1 MTKEKADGII
11 FDLDGTLWDSTEVIL
26 KVWNDAAK
34 DFKEI
39 TTEVTMEDIQG
50 AMGLLLLDIGK
61 KFYPYI
67 DEKRLSEIVKHCS
80 KTENEYLSIHGA
92 KLYDNIE
99 ETLKKLSKNHKLFI
113 VSNCQDGYIEAFY
126 KAHNLEKY
134 FVDFENPGRT
144 GMPKWENIK
153 LIVER
158 NNLKNPV
165 YVGDTAGDRKA
176 AKLAGVPFV
185 FAKYGFGDVEDYE
198 FVVDKFE
205 DVAGLEFVSL
215 D

>member
-1 MTKEKADGII
+1 MTKEKVDGII

-26 KVWNDAAK
+26 KVWNDAASN
-34 DFKEI
+34 FKEI
-39 TTEVTMEDIQG
+39 TTKVTIEDIQS

-61 KFYPYI
+61 KFYPYLNE
-67 DEKRLSEIVKHCS
+67 EKVKEIVKHCS
-80 KTENEYLSIHGA
+80 KIENEYLSIHGA
-92 KLYDNIE
+92 KLYDNLE
-99 ETLKKLSKNHKLFI
+99 EILKKLSKDYKLFI
-113 VSNCQDGYIEAFY
+113 VSNCQAGYIEAFY

-144 GMPKWENIK
+144 GMAKWENIK

-176 AKLAGVPFV
+176 AKIAGVPFV
-185 FAKYGFGDVEDYE
+185 FAKYGFGNVEDYE
-198 FVVDKFE
+198 FIIDRFE
-205 DVAGLEFVSL
+205 DIVNL
-215 D
+215 DFINLD

>member
-1 MTKEKADGII
+1 MTKEKVDGII
-11 FDLDGTLWDSTEVIL
+11 FDLDGTLWDSTEIIL
-26 KVWNDAAK
+26 KVWNDAAN

-39 TTEVTMEDIQG
+39 TTTVTVEDIQS
-50 AMGLLLLDIGK
+50 AMWLLLLDIGK
-61 KFYPYI
+61 KFYPYLEE
-67 DEKRLSEIVKHCS
+67 EKIKEIVKHCS
-80 KTENEYLSIHGA
+80 KIENEYLSIHGA
-92 KLYDNIE
+92 KLYDNLE

-185 FAKYGFGDVEDYE
+185 FAKYGFGDVEDYD
-198 FVVDKFE
+198 FVVDKLE
-205 DVAGLEFVSL
+205 DVVGLEFVEL

>member
-1 MTKEKADGII
+1 MTKEKVDGII
-11 FDLDGTLWDSTEVIL
+11 FDLDGTLWDSTEIIL
-26 KVWNDAAK
+26 KVWNDAAN

-39 TTEVTMEDIQG
+39 TTTVTVEDIQS

-61 KFYPYI
+61 KFYPYLEE
-67 DEKRLSEIVKHCS
+67 EKIKEIVKHCS
-80 KTENEYLSIHGA
+80 KIENEYLSIHGA
-92 KLYDNIE
+92 KLYDNLE
-99 ETLKKLSKNHKLFI
+99 ETLKKLSKKHKLFI

-185 FAKYGFGDVEDYE
+185 FAKYGFGDVEDYD
-198 FVVDKFE
+198 FVVDKLE
-205 DVAGLEFVSL
+205 DVVDLEFVEL

>member
-1 MTKEKADGII
+1 MTKEKVDGII
-11 FDLDGTLWDSTEVIL
+11 FDLDGTLWDSTEIIL
-26 KVWNDAAK
+26 KVWNDAAN

-39 TTEVTMEDIQG
+39 TTTVTVEDIQS

-61 KFYPYI
+61 KFYPYLEE
-67 DEKRLSEIVKHCS
+67 EKIKEIVKHCS
-80 KTENEYLSIHGA
+80 KIENEYLSIHGA
-92 KLYDNIE
+92 KLYDNLE

-185 FAKYGFGDVEDYE
+185 FAKYGFGDVEDYD
-198 FVVDKFE
+198 FVVDKLE
-205 DVAGLEFVSL
+205 DVVGLEFVEL